1 MLEIGNQ
8 VVWWMTPANFFT
20 VKGFNSGYRNKSI
33 WAHHLINNTA
43 FSLFAVCVQK
53 SSTLHYDSKFVIV
66 VVVVLS
72 VFFLKTGG
80 SLGLMLSHF
89 FLDTHA
95 PIYVSAQ
102 GAVSLANVCGPLAMK
117 ATERHSIVL

>member
-20 VKGFNSGYRNKSI
+20 VKGFNSGYHNKSI

-43 FSLFAVCVQK
+43 FSLFPVCIQK
-53 SSTLHYDSKFVIV
+53 SSTLNYDSKFVT

-80 SLGLMLSHF
+80 SLSLMLSHF
-89 FLDTHA
+89 LLTRLLLDMFLLKVPFHWQM
-95 PIYVSAQ
+95 YVDHLPWKLQ
-102 GAVSLANVCGPLAMK
+102 N
-117 ATERHSIVL
+117 ATALFCK

>member
-8 VVWWMTPANFFT
+8 VVWWMIPANFFT
-20 VKGFNSGYRNKSI
+20 VKGFNSGYCNKSI
-33 WAHHLINNTA
+33 WAHHLINSTA
-43 FSLFAVCVQK
+43 FSLFPVCVQK
-53 SSTLHYDSKFVIV
+53 SSTLNYDSKFVT

-72 VFFLKTGG
+72 VFFLKSGG

-89 FLDTHA
+89 LLTSLLLD
-95 PIYVSAQ
+95 VFAQ

-117 ATERHSIVL
+117 ATECHSTVL